1 MIFADFTTVIFKL
14 ITKKASDSFNIP
26 SHEFPRVIFH
36 GVILAIIISGFWLL
50 DSLKDPIFA
59 SIVGIEYQPWAKIGS
74 IFSTLMVV
82 CIYDFLTSIVNKPTL
97 FLIVSIFFGMTI
109 MILSALLTDPIYGLP
124 NKVKSYHRSIGWI
137 VYFTIEAYGSLMVAL
152 FWSYTNSIMD
162 LEQAKGAY
170 GLIISIAQIGAIIG
184 STLAT
189 NSTEIGIPQLFL
201 FGAMSIFSVSLII
214 KIYHILYKKTS
225 IIEAASGRV
234 RSISEASYSSLLSY
248 EGDEKKEI
256 IKEIT
261 FLQSTMNVFKSFYEG
276 LSLILSYRYTIFLLG
291 VSCLYEVVVTVL
303 DYEFKLMGADSISS
317 TPSITGFEEDSDR
330 FANLLGHF
338 GQFTN
343 LLSFIVSF
351 FGFSFLVH
359 RLGVQH
365 TLIVFPF
372 VLFFAVVISNLIPN
386 LWVLFTVVS
395 VLKALIFSLNEP
407 VKELLYIPTSDAIK
421 FKAKAWIDVFGAR
434 LAKGIGSLIT
444 NLSNGDVKKLRA
456 ISEIPCIILCIGI
469 IILSWML
476 GIDFNR
482 LVKKKIIIGDEIFSG
497 IQYDTSSINNNIIR
511 NGVKYGDVG
520 FDGYDL
526 DLFEG
531 VFDDDE
537 ILDETNTIELS
548 KNNNLK

>member
-1 MIFADFTTVIFKL
+1 MIFADFTTRIFKL
-14 ITKKASDSFNIP
+14 IIKKASEAFSIP
-26 SHEFPRVIFH
+26 LYEFPRVIFH

-59 SIVGIEYQPWAKIGS
+59 SIVGIEFQPWAKIGS
-74 IFSTLMVV
+74 IFSTLIVV
-82 CIYDFLTSIVNKPTL
+82 CIYDFLTSMVNKPTL
-97 FLIVSIFFGMTI
+97 FLIVSIFFGMII

-124 NKVKSYHRSIGWI
+124 NKDKNFNRSIGWI

-189 NSTEIGIPQLFL
+189 NSTDIGIPQLFL

-214 KIYHILYKKTS
+214 KIYHIVYKES
-225 IIEAASGRV
+225 SNIESASNRV

-248 EGDEKKEI
+248 EGDKQIEKI
-256 IKEIT
+256 NEIT
-261 FLQSTMNVFKSFYEG
+261 FLQSIINVFKNFYEG

-291 VSCLYEVVVTVL
+291 VSCLYEIVVTVL

-317 TPSITGFEEDSDR
+317 TPSIAGFEEESDR
-330 FANLLGHF
+330 FAKLLGHF

-343 LLSFIVSF
+343 ILSFIVSF

-386 LWVLFTVVS
+386 LWVLFIVVS

-434 LAKGIGSLIT
+434 LAKGVGSLIT
-444 NLSNGDVKKLRA
+444 NLSNGDVKTLRV

-482 LVKKKIIIGDEIFSG
+482 LVKKNIVIGDEIFTG
-497 IQYDTSSINNNIIR
+497 IQYDTSSINNNIVR
-511 NGVKYGDVG
+511 NGLKHGDVG
-520 FDGYDL
+520 YDGYDL
-526 DLFEG
+526 DLFLG
-531 VFDDDE
+531 VFDDE
-537 ILDETNTIELS
+537 ILDETSVIEN
-548 KNNNLK
+548 KDNNFT